1 MIKLNFI
8 ESMGFLNTTLIMM
21 KYIVLGVKIC
31 LYILADCENVYFKE
45 NLMNNPS

>member
-1 MIKLNFI
+1 
-8 ESMGFLNTTLIMM
+8 MGFLNTTLIMM

-31 LYILADCENVYFKE
+31 LYILADCGNVYFKE